1 MNRQRFAL
9 IVAAAATAIVVSLHA
24 KQTPAQK
31 PGEPDPSFRFRSGV
45 ELINVTATV
54 SDASGRFV
62 SGLTED
68 DFIVYDDDQR
78 VEVTH
83 FSAERVP
90 VSLGIALDT
99 SGSMNGAKMSAARGA
114 IARFV
119 NDLLEMNDELF
130 LYRFSNYPVLVQG
143 WTHDRRDLLDP
154 LARLVPNGAT
164 ALYDAVARAVPLA
177 KQGQNRKKALVVISD
192 GNDTSSRTDILDLKQ
207 QIRESEVLVY
217 AVGIDGDSDRS
228 GRRAP
233 IPPPV
238 RLPTPG
244 AASRRSSRRRMAT
257 TAAPAPAA
265 GRAAA
270 GPPIP
275 TIEVTAFA
283 RGAVT
288 WRISAEDAQKQLS
301 TTEERRTRRIRRG
314 RPAQQA
320 RMSGFSSTS
329 SASSAVLVTPRPP
342 FLRGRDFSRPRG
354 GEADPTLECRVPL
367 LGVALALSIFGS
379 CGGLLVASSLLLF
392 TQRIRTRLI
401 PWLVSYA
408 VGALLG
414 VALLALLPD
423 SRRCRR
429 PPCSA
434 RCWPAS

>member
-24 KQTPAQK
+24 KQTPTQK

-62 SGLTED
+62 SGLTTD
-68 DFIVYDDDQR
+68 DFLVYDDDQR

-99 SGSMNGAKMSAARGA
+99 SGSMSGEKMNAARGA

-217 AVGIDGDSDRS
+217 AVGIDGEGEQT

-233 IPPPV
+233 LPPPV
-238 RLPTPG
+238 RIPIPIPFPGGPRGGRWPQPQPTPG
-244 AASRRSSRRRMAT
+244 GTGGGNWRAGSDDRVNASALREITDDSGGRTEIIHEPRDLDPATAGIADELSKQYYLGYASLGKKDGRWHAIRVEARNRSYRV
-257 TAAPAPAA
+257 
-265 GRAAA
+265 RA
-270 GPPIP
+270 
-275 TIEVTAFA
+275 
-283 RGAVT
+283 
-288 WRISAEDAQKQLS
+288 
-301 TTEERRTRRIRRG
+301 RRG
-314 RPAQQA
+314 Y
-320 RMSGFSSTS
+320 
-329 SASSAVLVTPRPP
+329 
-342 FLRGRDFSRPRG
+342 
-354 GEADPTLECRVPL
+354 
-367 LGVALALSIFGS
+367 VAN
-379 CGGLLVASSLLLF
+379 
-392 TQRIRTRLI
+392 
-401 PWLVSYA
+401 
-408 VGALLG
+408 
-414 VALLALLPD
+414 
-423 SRRCRR
+423 
-429 PPCSA
+429 
-434 RCWPAS
+434 

>member
-24 KQTPAQK
+24 KQTPTQK

-68 DFIVYDDDQR
+68 DFTVYDDDQR

-99 SGSMNGAKMSAARGA
+99 SGSMSGEKMNAARGA

-217 AVGIDGDSDRS
+217 AVGIDGEGAQT

-233 IPPPV
+233 LPPPV
-238 RLPTPG
+238 RIPIPIPFPGGPRGGRWPQPQPTPG
-244 AASRRSSRRRMAT
+244 GTGGGNWRAGSDDRVNASALREITDDSGGRTEIIHEPRDLDPATAGIADELSKQYYLGYASLGKKDGRWHAIRVEARNRSYRV
-257 TAAPAPAA
+257 
-265 GRAAA
+265 RA
-270 GPPIP
+270 
-275 TIEVTAFA
+275 
-283 RGAVT
+283 
-288 WRISAEDAQKQLS
+288 
-301 TTEERRTRRIRRG
+301 RRG
-314 RPAQQA
+314 Y
-320 RMSGFSSTS
+320 
-329 SASSAVLVTPRPP
+329 
-342 FLRGRDFSRPRG
+342 
-354 GEADPTLECRVPL
+354 
-367 LGVALALSIFGS
+367 VAN
-379 CGGLLVASSLLLF
+379 
-392 TQRIRTRLI
+392 
-401 PWLVSYA
+401 
-408 VGALLG
+408 
-414 VALLALLPD
+414 
-423 SRRCRR
+423 
-429 PPCSA
+429 
-434 RCWPAS
+434 

>member
-9 IVAAAATAIVVSLHA
+9 IVAAAATAIVVSLDA
-24 KQTPAQK
+24 KQTPTQK

-99 SGSMNGAKMSAARGA
+99 SGSMSGEKMNAARGA

-119 NDLLEMNDELF
+119 NNLLEMNDELF

-217 AVGIDGDSDRS
+217 AVGIDGEGEQT

-233 IPPPV
+233 LPPPV
-238 RLPTPG
+238 RIPIPIPFPGGPRGGRWPQPQPTPG
-244 AASRRSSRRRMAT
+244 GTGGGNWRAGSDDRVNASALREITDDSGGRTEIIHEPRDLDPATAGIADELSKQYYLGYASLGKKDGRWHAIRVEARNRSYRV
-257 TAAPAPAA
+257 
-265 GRAAA
+265 RA
-270 GPPIP
+270 
-275 TIEVTAFA
+275 
-283 RGAVT
+283 
-288 WRISAEDAQKQLS
+288 
-301 TTEERRTRRIRRG
+301 RRG
-314 RPAQQA
+314 Y
-320 RMSGFSSTS
+320 
-329 SASSAVLVTPRPP
+329 
-342 FLRGRDFSRPRG
+342 
-354 GEADPTLECRVPL
+354 
-367 LGVALALSIFGS
+367 VAN
-379 CGGLLVASSLLLF
+379 
-392 TQRIRTRLI
+392 
-401 PWLVSYA
+401 
-408 VGALLG
+408 
-414 VALLALLPD
+414 
-423 SRRCRR
+423 
-429 PPCSA
+429 
-434 RCWPAS
+434 